1 MLLEKYSVDRW
12 SQSCLKV
19 VSSSSEKRAGG
30 TSWGFTASGSGQLTF
45 IDRKMTSQVYQ
56 VILQQDLSS
65 TGTQKLSGSTGQWSK
80 SRTKSTIKYPIW
92 YDPVL
97 TSTWLACFGKTSREW
112 FTPDIP
118 KILLNWN
125 DCVKR
130 KHFFPTLPCDC
141 LHGVPNKDM
150 QTHHCFCVICLNRL
164 CLSFVEDFME
174 LMQKSK
180 SSHFV
185 SCKCKSKANEK
196 KNRIDQM
203 YYCRVNKRCCSPK
216 I

>member
-1 MLLEKYSVDRW
+1 MLWDWTEISTFRWAGRYIWKTFAKEHLDVLPVLLEKYSVDRW
-12 SQSCLKV
+12 SQRCLKV

-30 TSWGFTASGSGQLTF
+30 TSWGFAASGSGQLTF

-118 KILLNWN
+118 QILLNWN

-130 KHFFPTLPCDC
+130 KHFFPTLPWLFTWCA
-141 LHGVPNKDM
+141 
-150 QTHHCFCVICLNRL
+150 Q
-164 CLSFVEDFME
+164 
-174 LMQKSK
+174 
-180 SSHFV
+180 
-185 SCKCKSKANEK
+185 
-196 KNRIDQM
+196 
-203 YYCRVNKRCCSPK
+203 
-216 I
+216 